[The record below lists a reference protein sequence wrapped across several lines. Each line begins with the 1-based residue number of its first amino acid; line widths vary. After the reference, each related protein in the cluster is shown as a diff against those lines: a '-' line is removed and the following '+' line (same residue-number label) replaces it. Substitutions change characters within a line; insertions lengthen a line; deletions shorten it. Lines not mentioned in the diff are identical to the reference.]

1 MSLVYTS
8 NTVTVWVWFIHLT
21 LSLCESGLYIS
32 HCRCVSLVYTANTI
46 LICESVSWSL
56 CWFVSQLHCHYIDLW
71 VSYIVAILICE
82 SVTTSLYWFVN
93 QLQLTLMVHKSY
105 QLQLALPLC
114 QFLFIYFQRAAM
126 INKADNYHFREKDF
140 YITFAIFRSSCF
152 PCAMPLCSISCSLH
166 FHLFPF
172 YPCRRSSHQKQINFF
187 YHFIAWVGLFRLR
200 PDFRIQIS

>member
-1 MSLVYTS
+1 
-8 NTVTVWVWFIHLT
+8 
-21 LSLCESGLYIS
+21 
-32 HCRCVSLVYTANTI
+32 
-46 LICESVSWSL
+46 
-56 CWFVSQLHCHYIDLW
+56 
-71 VSYIVAILICE
+71 
-82 SVTTSLYWFVN
+82 
-93 QLQLTLMVHKSY
+93 MVHKSY

-200 PDFRIQIS
+200 PDFRIQISQKVNLKMALWCLVKSVMVNICTLLCSVTEHSSFFSLSLFFFFLPPMFSADHDIFIAVVDRMHMMGR